1 MVKITDAEWKIMNV
15 LWEKE
20 GSTITE
26 ITRSFRDT
34 TGWTKHTV
42 MTLLKRLDEKGAVY
56 YTEGKKAKMFYTK
69 IPRNEAAIEETKNFL
84 DKAFQGKIGLMIN
97 TLIQEEALT
106 KEELDELYD
115 MLHKAGKEE

>member
-26 ITRSFRDT
+26 ITRSFRET

-56 YTEGKKAKMFYTK
+56 YTEGKKAKQFYAQISK
-69 IPRNEAAIEETKNFL
+69 NEAAIEETKNFL

>member
-69 IPRNEAAIEETKNFL
+69 IPRNEAVIEETKNFL

>member
-26 ITRSFRDT
+26 ITRSFRET

-56 YTEGKKAKMFYTK
+56 YTEGKKNNQKTK
-69 IPRNEAAIEETKNFL
+69 SK
-84 DKAFQGKIGLMIN
+84 
-97 TLIQEEALT
+97 
-106 KEELDELYD
+106 
-115 MLHKAGKEE
+115 

>member
-115 MLHKAGKEE
+115 MLHRAGKEE

>member
-1 MVKITDAEWKIMNV
+1 MYF
-15 LWEKE
+15 
-20 GSTITE
+20 G
-26 ITRSFRDT
+26 R
-34 TGWTKHTV
+34 
-42 MTLLKRLDEKGAVY
+42 
-56 YTEGKKAKMFYTK
+56 
-69 IPRNEAAIEETKNFL
+69 RNEAAIEETKNFL

>member
-26 ITRSFRDT
+26 ITIICRYT